1 MTIIILETP
10 HRGKPSVWLADNEQA
25 IIDIANNIDG
35 FNFDDKQSEIEQ
47 AKEWLG
53 HDLSSIGFYT
63 VDELKDHQGNADQEF
78 AVKQFIDDND
88 HLFNPVVYTVDELKD
103 HQGNADQ
110 EFAVKQFIDDN
121 DHLFNPVVYAVI
133 CQGLLAVKSF
143 SSYLLAYEFIQGFTN
158 KDEQDLSIIVEMTP
172 LEYQGRC
179 SLRYLFGREF
189 FREEPTVEEVE
200 DAISKLS
207 NAEEIY
213 KKLSG
218 IIYKSHYWVL
228 DLYGEHIINEIIHI
242 YNYSGEP
249 CESDL
254 KSYDD
259 FLDGLI
265 DEIAYSRRE
274 NK

>member
-10 HRGKPSVWLADNEQA
+10 HSGKPIVWQAANEQA
-25 IIDIANNIDG
+25 IIDIANNSDG
-35 FNFDDKQSEIEQ
+35 FHFDNKQSEIEQ

-53 HDLSSIGFYT
+53 RDLSSIGFYT
-63 VDELKDHQGNADQEF
+63 VDELKDYEGTADQEF
-78 AVKQFIDDND
+78 AVEQFIDDND
-88 HLFNPVVYTVDELKD
+88 HLFN
-103 HQGNADQ
+103 A
-110 EFAVKQFIDDN
+110 
-121 DHLFNPVVYAVI
+121 VVYAVI
-133 CQGLLAVKSF
+133 CQGLLAVCSF
-143 SSYLLAYEFIQGFTN
+143 DSYLLAHEFIQDFN
-158 KDEQDLSIIVEMTP
+158 DKDERDSSIIVEMTP
-172 LEYQGRC
+172 IEYKGRC
-179 SLRYLFGREF
+179 ALRYLFSREF
-189 FREEPTVEEVE
+189 SREEPTVEEIE
-200 DAISKLS
+200 AAILKLS

-242 YNYSGEP
+242 YNSSEEP

-265 DEIAYSRRE
+265 DEIAYSRQE
-274 NK
+274 KNNGL

>member
-10 HRGKPSVWLADNEQA
+10 HRGKPSIWAADNEQA
-25 IIDIANNIDG
+25 IIDAANNMDG
-35 FNFDDKQSEIEQ
+35 FQFDNKQSEIEQ

-63 VDELKDHQGNADQEF
+63 VDELKGYQG
-78 AVKQFIDDND
+78 
-88 HLFNPVVYTVDELKD
+88 T
-103 HQGNADQ
+103 ADQ

-133 CQGLLAVKSF
+133 CQGLLAVCSF
-143 SSYLLAYEFIQGFTN
+143 DSYLLAHEFIQDFN
-158 KDEQDLSIIVEMTP
+158 DKDERDSSIIVEMTP

-218 IIYKSHYWVL
+218 IIYKSYYWVL
-228 DLYGEHIINEIIHI
+228 DLYGEHIINEVIHI
-242 YNYSGEP
+242 YNYSGKP
-249 CESDL
+249 CEADL

-265 DEIAYSRRE
+265 DEIAYSRQE
-274 NK
+274 KNNDNYKI

>member
-10 HRGKPSVWLADNEQA
+10 HRGKPLIWAADNEQA
-25 IIDIANNIDG
+25 IIDAANNMDG
-35 FNFDDKQSEIEQ
+35 FHFDNKESEIEQ

-53 HDLSSIGFYT
+53 HDLSSIGF
-63 VDELKDHQGNADQEF
+63 
-78 AVKQFIDDND
+78 
-88 HLFNPVVYTVDELKD
+88 YTVDELKD

-200 DAISKLS
+200 DAI
-207 NAEEIY
+207 
-213 KKLSG
+213 
-218 IIYKSHYWVL
+218 
-228 DLYGEHIINEIIHI
+228 
-242 YNYSGEP
+242 
-249 CESDL
+249 
-254 KSYDD
+254 
-259 FLDGLI
+259 
-265 DEIAYSRRE
+265 
-274 NK
+274 

>member
-10 HRGKPSVWLADNEQA
+10 HRGKPSIWAADNEQA
-25 IIDIANNIDG
+25 IIDVANNIDG

-47 AKEWLG
+47 AKECLG

-88 HLFNPVVYTVDELKD
+88 HLFNPVVY
-103 HQGNADQ
+103 
-110 EFAVKQFIDDN
+110 
-121 DHLFNPVVYAVI
+121 AVI
-133 CQGLLAVKSF
+133 SQGLLAVKSF
-143 SSYLLAYEFIQGFTN
+143 NSYLLAYEFIQGFTN

-207 NAEEIY
+207 NAKEIY

-265 DEIAYSRRE
+265 DEIAYSRQE
-274 NK
+274 KKQ

>member
-53 HDLSSIGFYT
+53 HDLSSIGF
-63 VDELKDHQGNADQEF
+63 
-78 AVKQFIDDND
+78 
-88 HLFNPVVYTVDELKD
+88 YTVDELKD

-242 YNYSGEP
+242 YNSSEEP